1 MKVIIIFTISTL
13 IVISAFL
20 GCKGNQPAPPPKAVK
35 TLGQESTAVQ
45 PEALQAQ
52 KQEAEPAEGY
62 VYQPRDRR
70 DPFVPLVVAKQK
82 SQKKLSGISGTLQS
96 YDISEFTLLAIAQKG
111 ETYYALLSTPDNRAF
126 TVRKGTVIGFNRGRV
141 EEITKDK
148 VMIVEYSKDYKGDI
162 HSKQVTLEFSKER

>member
-1 MKVIIIFTISTL
+1 MRVIITFAISAL

-20 GCKGNQPAPPPKAVK
+20 GCKGKQPTPPAKAVK
-35 TLGQESTAVQ
+35 TPEQASTAVQ

-52 KQEAEPAEGY
+52 KQETEQTEGY

-82 SQKKLSGISGTLQS
+82 SQKKSAGTSGTLQS
-96 YDISEFTLLAIAQKG
+96 YDISEFTLLAIARKG
-111 ETYYALLSTPDNRAF
+111 ETYYALLSTPDNRSF

-148 VMIVEYSKDYKGDI
+148 VLIVEYSKDYKGDI